1 MSHLKIGGIAGC
13 GLSGRPLAS
22 RPMKILEDSSAVME
36 KTRELCAAIAGDAEF
51 EGLQKEVAA
60 FFADDTARDGF
71 RKVQEWGD
79 ELNQKQQAGLQLT
92 ETEIKDFETAREALF
107 QNPVATNFLNAQQA
121 LQTLQGSIGKYVGMT
136 LELGRVPTAEDFAA
150 QDEGCCGGG
159 GAEGGGGG

>member
-1 MSHLKIGGIAGC
+1 MN
-13 GLSGRPLAS
+13 
-22 RPMKILEDSSAVME
+22 ILEDNSPVME

-51 EGLQKEVAA
+51 GALQKDVEA
-60 FFADDTARDGF
+60 FFANDAARDGF

-79 ELNQKQQAGLQLT
+79 ELNQKQQAGLELG
-92 ETEIKDFETAREALF
+92 EAEVKEFETAREELF
-107 QNPVATNFLNAQQA
+107 QNPVATSFLNAQQS

-159 GAEGGGGG
+159 GGGG

>member
-1 MSHLKIGGIAGC
+1 
-13 GLSGRPLAS
+13 
-22 RPMKILEDSSAVME
+22 MKILEDSSPVME

-51 EGLQKEVAA
+51 SALQKDVEA

-79 ELNQKQQAGLQLT
+79 ELNKKQQSGLQLG
-92 ETEIKDFETAREALF
+92 ETEIKEFEAAREALF
-107 QNPVATNFLNAQQA
+107 QNPIATSFLNAQQS

-136 LELGRVPTAEDFAA
+136 LELGRVPTGEDFAA

-159 GAEGGGGG
+159 GGEGGGGG